1 MQSLLSPY
9 RSSLKTIEIGD
20 LDGGYVGMMDLTLF
34 RELTVLNL
42 YCDLLDNLSSDNACA
57 TLLAPKLH
65 TFILDITSYDNVY
78 RRTGWEGFHEPQ
90 ARWILEF
97 AQLAAARTS
106 ALRTIKIIFDPDE
119 SMGPC
124 NRDEYELSG
133 YPWDRMDDVKI
144 KLMPL
149 GIDLTYE
156 PEPTQ
161 TKDDFEKSLQKEYEE
176 CTTGTFHEE
185 WLAHLRRDPGEQ
197 SGIVHVSCKRC
208 HAVFLL

>member
-20 LDGGYVGMMDLTLF
+20 LDGGYDGMMDLTLF

-42 YCDLLDNLSSDNACA
+42 YSDLLDNLSSDNASA

-65 TFILDITSYDNVY
+65 TLILDFTSYDDVY
-78 RRTGWEGFHEPQ
+78 QRTSWEAFHEPQ

-106 ALRTIKIIFDPDE
+106 ALRKIKIIFDPVT
-119 SMGPC
+119 SIGPC
-124 NRDEYELSG
+124 NRDEFELSG
-133 YPWDRMDDVKI
+133 YPWDRMDDIKI
-144 KLMPL
+144 KLKPL

-156 PEPTQ
+156 PEPTH
-161 TKDDFEKSLQKEYEE
+161 TKDDLETLLQREYDE

-185 WLAHLRRDPGEQ
+185 WLAQLRKDPGDGMDRVPCER
-197 SGIVHVSCKRC
+197 CK
-208 HAVFLL
+208 AVFLL